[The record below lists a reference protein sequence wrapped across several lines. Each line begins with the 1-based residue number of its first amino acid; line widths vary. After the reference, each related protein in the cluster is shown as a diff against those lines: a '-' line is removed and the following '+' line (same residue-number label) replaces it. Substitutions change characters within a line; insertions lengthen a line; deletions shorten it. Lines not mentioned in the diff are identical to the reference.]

1 MATIYR
7 SARLSVSPD
16 AAWDVVDRYTRSE
29 VHIFQS
35 CASERQVDD
44 YRVVVTLEGME
55 LWERNI
61 TVDPQR
67 RRAVYTVPGI
77 PGTEHHQAEM
87 RIDVDADGRA
97 VLVWTT
103 DLLPDELAHEM
114 SDTYDGLFVDL
125 VAAVEG
131 RFG

>member
-7 SARLSVSPD
+7 SATLSVSPD
-16 AAWDVVDRYTRSE
+16 AAWDVLDRYTRSE
-29 VHIFQS
+29 LHIFKN

-44 YRVVVTLEGME
+44 YRVVVTLDGME

-77 PGTEHHQAEM
+77 PGAEHHQTET
-87 RIDVDADGRA
+87 RIVGDCPGYN
-97 VLVWTT
+97 VLP
-103 DLLPDELAHEM
+103 LPTAPLPHQ
-114 SDTYDGLFVDL
+114 LC
-125 VAAVEG
+125 
-131 RFG
+131 

>member
-7 SARLSVSPD
+7 SATLSVSPD
-16 AAWDVVDRYTRSE
+16 AAWDVLDRYTRSE
-29 VHIFQS
+29 LHIFKN

-44 YRVVVTLEGME
+44 YRVVVTLDGLE

-61 TVDPQR
+61 TVDPER

-87 RIDVDADGRA
+87 RIDVDPDGRA

-103 DLLPDELAHEM
+103 DLLPQDLAHGM
-114 SDTYDGLFVDL
+114 SDMYDVLFVDL

-131 RFG
+131 RSA

>member
-1 MATIYR
+1 ML
-7 SARLSVSPD
+7 SASPA
-16 AAWDVVDRYTRSE
+16 AAWDVLDRYSRSE
-29 VHIFQS
+29 LHIFKN

-44 YRVVVTLEGME
+44 YRVVVTLDGLE

-77 PGTEHHQAEM
+77 PGIKHHQAEM
-87 RIDVDADGRA
+87 RIDVDSDGRA
-97 VLVWTT
+97 ILVWTT
-103 DLLPDELAHEM
+103 DLLPHDMAVAM
-114 SDTYDGLFVDL
+114 SDVYDALFVDL

-131 RFG
+131 GST